1 MQNLQ
6 KFCVCLLTLFDC
18 RNNENNV
25 CSRILADL
33 NICNCITDV
42 CKILKYLIEQDFEFF
57 FSRTLHHLTMSS
69 ELIMRFA
76 YMMSFNFIIY
86 QYFVFSWRQIL
97 RFWCILIMFFNDCY
111 YSYSVYE
118 NMNKLIIC
126 FIFFIHDVL
135 FFSSNWHIRKEEF

>member
-42 CKILKYLIEQDFEFF
+42 CKILKCLIEWNLEFLLQNFTLFSNVIWINHEICMYDVIQFYDLSMFCF
-57 FSRTLHHLTMSS
+57 FSETDIKILMHSC
-69 ELIMRFA
+69 
-76 YMMSFNFIIY
+76 Y
-86 QYFVFSWRQIL
+86 VFD
-97 RFWCILIMFFNDCY
+97 DCY
-111 YSYSVYE
+111 YSYSVHE

-126 FIFFIHDVL
+126 LIFFIHDIL
-135 FFSSNWHIRKEEF
+135 FFSSNEHIREKEF